1 MTRYTVVTTFN
12 RDGLDSYAQRF
23 IDTFDQ
29 NMPIEIDLI
38 LYAEN
43 CCPKVPVSSQ
53 RNIKIIQAQEALDR
67 LMRFKSK
74 YATDRRAT
82 DIEYIHRYIN
92 NRRKTWF
99 RRLCSLGKDIEHFL
113 KSLWDGKKRKRIK
126 GSVKDCE
133 GKRYKWDFIRFSHKP
148 YAVIDASRRVKSKI
162 LIWMDADSVVHS
174 KMPIRFLDELV
185 EDRYFTHFLGRKNKF
200 SECGWYSM
208 NLSHQHADAFFNE
221 FERMYE
227 QAEDGIFR
235 LPCWTDCHVFDHV
248 RIWHEKRYR
257 VINKSISGDGYFTEH
272 PLINSCLGQ
281 YFDHLKG
288 NLKSEKRSHQ
298 KDLSIDRK
306 ESYWQDCR
314 LVRFFS
320 TIRLAHR

>member
-12 RDGLDSYAQRF
+12 QDGLDSYAQRF

-43 CCPKVPVSSQ
+43 CCPKVPVSTQ

-99 RRLCSLGKDIEHFL
+99 RRLCSLGKDTEHFL

-148 YAVIDASRRVKSKI
+148 YAVIDASRRVNSEI

-174 KMPIRFLDELV
+174 KVPIQFLDDLM
-185 EDRYFTHFLGRKNKF
+185 DGRHFTCYLGRKDF
-200 SECGWYSM
+200 HSECGWYSM
-208 NLSHQHADAFFNE
+208 RLSHQHADAFFNE

-227 QAEDGIFR
+227 QAERGIF
-235 LPCWTDCHVFDHV
+235 LLDEWHDSYVWDHV
-248 RIWHEKRYR
+248 RLWHERKYGTD
-257 VINKSISGDGYFTEH
+257 NKSISGKGYFTGH
-272 PLINSCLGQ
+272 PLANSCLSQ

-288 NLKSEKRSHQ
+288 SLKSEKGSHQ
-298 KDLSIDRK
+298 KDLRANRK
-306 ESYWQDCR
+306 DSDGLDSG

-320 TIRLAHR
+320 TIRLAHP